1 MDLVVT
7 LGRNIRRLRESAG
20 LSQEEL
26 AFNAGMK
33 RGYLSDMERGVR
45 NPTVRAVGRV
55 AAALNVHATEL
66 LKDA

>member
-66 LKDA
+66 LRDV